1 MSHQVATY
9 LVKYRERSFLSR
21 LNTMLFSGFPISQ
34 FSKKSK
40 MSEAKGPFYPI
51 VTEETEADRRS
62 RFSCLERCLRISVA
76 ILLPLTMISLAI
88 YAGYASSELTE
99 YGSCPS
105 EFDTVNAGHC
115 AKRWSLSL
123 KGPPVQCDAT
133 SRFNVPYWYRSYPL
147 CTTKEVNILTTL
159 SVVTGLLFFTIALY
173 GSKN

>member
-9 LVKYRERSFLSR
+9 SVKYRERSFLSR
-21 LNTMLFSGFPISQ
+21 LNTMLFSGLQISP
-34 FSKKSK
+34 FSNKSK
-40 MSEAKGPFYPI
+40 MPEPERPFFPM
-51 VTEETEADRRS
+51 VTEESVADRRS

-88 YAGYASSELTE
+88 YAGFASSELTE

-123 KGPPVQCDAT
+123 KGPLVQCDAT

-159 SVVTGLLFFTIALY
+159 SVVSAVLFFSIALY